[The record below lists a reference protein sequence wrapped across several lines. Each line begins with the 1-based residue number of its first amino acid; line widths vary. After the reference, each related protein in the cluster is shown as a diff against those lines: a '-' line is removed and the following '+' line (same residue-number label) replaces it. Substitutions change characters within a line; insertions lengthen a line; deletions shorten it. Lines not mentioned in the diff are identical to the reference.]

1 MSTADN
7 LTRAEADARAR
18 LLSGVAYDVTLDVT
32 GGSETFRS
40 ETVVT
45 FACGQPG
52 ADSFVDLDAAVVHN
66 AELNGRSLD
75 VGAYEGARLRLPGL
89 EARNELR
96 VVADC
101 RYSHTGVGLHRF
113 VDPVDGEAY
122 CYTQFEPFDAHRVF
136 ACFDQPDL
144 KAPFALRV
152 DAPAGWVV
160 VSNGAVVARPD
171 DGAAGRWQFA
181 PTLPLSTYVTAVVAG
196 PYTGVSDRHGDVEL
210 GVYCRRSLRSYLDAD
225 EIVTLTRQGFDFF
238 TDVFAYPYPFGKYDQ
253 VFVPEFNAGAMENA
267 GCVTFSESY
276 VFRSKVTE
284 ANRRRRG
291 ETILHEMAHMWFG
304 DLVTMRW
311 WDDLW
316 LNESFATYMAYLAL
330 VRATRFTD
338 AWSDFAADLK
348 AWAYGQDQ
356 LPSTHPVVADMVDTD
371 AVRTNFDGITYAKG
385 ASVLRQLVAW
395 VGDDAFVTGLRA
407 YFPRHEYANAE
418 LNDFLAAL
426 EQASGRD
433 LRAWSAQWLQTAGV
447 TTLRPV
453 VDVDAAGRYTT
464 VALTQEAPAEHP
476 TLRVH
481 RIGLGLYDL
490 RDDALVLRRRVEL
503 DADGAHTP
511 VAALTGEPVADL
523 LLVNDG
529 DLAYAKVRLDSRSVD
544 TLLRG
549 LGELGDPLA
558 RALCWGAAWDMTR
571 DAELPAR
578 RWLRLVVDHADA
590 EDDVGVLANLLRRA
604 EAAVERY
611 GDPANRADAR
621 TLLADRAATG
631 LGAAPPGGDTQLVWA
646 RTFASAAHSD
656 AQLAR
661 VAALLDGTET
671 VAGLAVDTDLRWHLL
686 VALAA
691 AGAVGED
698 AIAAE
703 YQRDPT
709 DLGARRA
716 ATARAA
722 RPDADAKRAAWHAL
736 VDDATLPLATMR
748 AIVAGFGQ
756 PGQEGLLAEYAPRYV
771 DVLPDVWSSRGPEEA
786 LLLTGG
792 LYPAVLV
799 SAETVAIADAALA
812 LDGVPP
818 PGKRIVAEAR
828 DATLRA
834 LRARAADVAAAE
846 TL

>member
-1 MSTADN
+1 MVSPADN
-7 LTRAEADARAR
+7 LTRAEAAARSR
-18 LLSGVAYDVTLDVT
+18 LLSDVAYDVTLDLT
-32 GGSETFRS
+32 GGAETFRS
-40 ETVVT
+40 ETVAS
-45 FACGQPG
+45 FACAQPG
-52 ADSFVDLDAAVVHN
+52 SDGFIDLDAAAVRE
-66 AELNGRSLD
+66 AQLNGEALAAD
-75 VGAYEGARLRLPGL
+75 AFDGTRLRLPGL
-89 EARNELR
+89 QARNELR

-144 KAPFALRV
+144 KAPFTLAV
-152 DAPAGWVV
+152 EAPAGWVV
-160 VSNGAVVARPD
+160 VSNGAVAERPA
-171 DGAAGRWQFA
+171 DGAAGRWRFA

-196 PYTGVSDRHGDVEL
+196 PYTGVDDRHGDIAL
-210 GVYCRRSLRSYLDAD
+210 GVYCRRSLRSHLDPG
-225 EIVTLTRQGFDFF
+225 EILALTKQGFDFF
-238 TDVFAYPYPFGKYDQ
+238 ADVFAYPYPFGKYDQ

-356 LPSTHPVVADMVDTD
+356 LPSTHPVVADMFDTD

-395 VGDDAFVTGLRA
+395 VGDDAFVAGLRD
-407 YFPRHEYANAE
+407 YFRRHEYANAE
-418 LNDFLAAL
+418 LTDFLDAL
-426 EQASGRD
+426 EGASGRD

-453 VDVDAAGRYTT
+453 VEVDEARCYTT
-464 VALTQEAPAEHP
+464 VAVAQEAPAEHP
-476 TLRVH
+476 TLRAH
-481 RIGLGLYDL
+481 RVALGLYDL

-503 DADGAHTP
+503 DAEGADTP
-511 VAALTGEPVADL
+511 VAALIGDAAADL

-529 DLAYAKVRLDSRSVD
+529 DLAYAKVRLDPRSVD
-544 TLLRG
+544 TLLRA
-549 LGELGDPLA
+549 LGRLRDPLA

-578 RWLRLVVDHADA
+578 GWLRLVVEHADA

-611 GDPANRADAR
+611 GDPANRGAAR
-621 TLLADRAATG
+621 TLLAERAATG
-631 LGAAPPGGDTQLVWA
+631 LAAAASGSDEQLVWA
-646 RTFASAAHSD
+646 RTFASVAHTHE
-656 AQLAR
+656 QLNR
-661 VAALLDGTET
+661 VAALLDGWET
-671 VAGLAVDTDLRWHLL
+671 VDGLKIDADLRWHLL

-691 AGAVGED
+691 AGVADERAV
-698 AIAAE
+698 AAE
-703 YQRDPT
+703 LQRDPT
-709 DLGARRA
+709 DMG
-716 ATARAA
+716 
-722 RPDADAKRAAWHAL
+722 
-736 VDDATLPLATMR
+736 
-748 AIVAGFGQ
+748 
-756 PGQEGLLAEYAPRYV
+756 
-771 DVLPDVWSSRGPEEA
+771 
-786 LLLTGG
+786 
-792 LYPAVLV
+792 
-799 SAETVAIADAALA
+799 
-812 LDGVPP
+812 
-818 PGKRIVAEAR
+818 
-828 DATLRA
+828 
-834 LRARAADVAAAE
+834 
-846 TL
+846 